1 MIGALMMIISNY
13 GIKYLCNLLQLEP
26 CCDMFKV
33 ICDLMAYCYV
43 CKNTITVVI
52 YLLHLISWQKMI
64 CALMFITSN
73 QYGIKC
79 LSNLLQLEQRND
91 MFKVIFDIMAQCY
104 DM

>member
-1 MIGALMMIISNY
+1 MIGALMIITSFHY
-13 GIKYLCNLLQLEP
+13 GIKCLSNLLQLEP
-26 CCDMFKV
+26 RNDMFQV
-33 ICDLMAYCYV
+33 ISDIMVYCYV
-43 CKNTITVVI
+43 SNTITVVI
-52 YLLHLISWQKMI
+52 DFLHLISWQKMI
-64 CALMFITSN
+64 CSLMFITSN